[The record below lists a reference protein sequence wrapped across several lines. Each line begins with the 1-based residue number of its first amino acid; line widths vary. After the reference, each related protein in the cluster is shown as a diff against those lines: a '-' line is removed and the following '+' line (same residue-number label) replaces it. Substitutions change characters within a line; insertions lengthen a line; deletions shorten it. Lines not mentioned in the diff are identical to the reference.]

1 MRQAIQAGEYDKVV
15 RDYNKALST
24 MQDSNIGMFKAVLE
38 EVERIVQQLQSRLY
52 DCLRDA
58 DAPVI
63 RHEETIRLLI
73 ELSAK
78 EDPLWYCLAHMAQHV
93 TSSLAAF
100 DSTNMTASFA
110 LVSPHAARQENF
122 AGLCGVLT
130 RYLPPFVH
138 MSRLF
143 SQRTPDPSASYPVVH
158 TYSQVQ
164 ELLQNML
171 QLFTEC
177 AEKEY
182 QSQSVLQ
189 DTPKD
194 TNPIQLLW
202 ATKEMVITLHKL
214 CTSVPASIGR
224 DDRLNP
230 LSSLLSRL
238 IGHFLGSVA
247 RLFRTEA
254 SRLGQAELSPQTLEK
269 ENKLAF
275 PSGKVSTLE
284 EEAKQ
289 RITRVPMLL
298 LRLVQDTLA
307 LFSAM
312 PLGDQVNRQSKEM
325 GLGFVDGIQA
335 FGDALHKRMM
345 SDMPVKKEKSEESQA
360 RLLWIIRDSFYTRT
374 QVLTSLQ
381 ASFQRQFQLDD
392 CLSGLP
398 KAAETLQQVER
409 VAIDR
414 YVQYHATI
422 LNRSIQLALP
432 RLAWVTPTH
441 SSSPLDAGP
450 SVWVRDVLH
459 NLSLR
464 RAHLV
469 ACTYAPYALAA
480 LLDGILQTMLTI
492 LSSEFTP
499 LNLSLRTRQQCQLD
513 LYFMHAVCGAYFS
526 SSTLLLRDRLLSALG
541 DSKTAVGVVGVSE
554 AVDGALQ
561 PVLVRNALLL
571 DCFALET

>member
-1 MRQAIQAGEYDKVV
+1 
-15 RDYNKALST
+15 
-24 MQDSNIGMFKAVLE
+24 
-38 EVERIVQQLQSRLY
+38 
-52 DCLRDA
+52 
-58 DAPVI
+58 
-63 RHEETIRLLI
+63 
-73 ELSAK
+73 
-78 EDPLWYCLAHMAQHV
+78 
-93 TSSLAAF
+93 
-100 DSTNMTASFA
+100 
-110 LVSPHAARQENF
+110 
-122 AGLCGVLT
+122 
-130 RYLPPFVH
+130 
-138 MSRLF
+138 
-143 SQRTPDPSASYPVVH
+143 
-158 TYSQVQ
+158 
-164 ELLQNML
+164 
-171 QLFTEC
+171 
-177 AEKEY
+177 
-182 QSQSVLQ
+182 
-189 DTPKD
+189 
-194 TNPIQLLW
+194 
-202 ATKEMVITLHKL
+202 
-214 CTSVPASIGR
+214 
-224 DDRLNP
+224 
-230 LSSLLSRL
+230 
-238 IGHFLGSVA
+238 
-247 RLFRTEA
+247 
-254 SRLGQAELSPQTLEK
+254 
-269 ENKLAF
+269 
-275 PSGKVSTLE
+275 
-284 EEAKQ
+284 
-289 RITRVPMLL
+289 
-298 LRLVQDTLA
+298 
-307 LFSAM
+307 
-312 PLGDQVNRQSKEM
+312 M